1 MHVHAVLLLD
11 VIVSATC
18 MVHMHCLPCAR
29 TFDWGMRMPLMVQRV
44 TCTE

>member
-18 MVHMHCLPCAR
+18 MVHMHCLPHL
-29 TFDWGMRMPLMVQRV
+29 DWGMPYAADGAEGDVH
-44 TCTE
+44 